1 MSENAQSN
9 RRDRLEALLP
19 FFLNGT
25 LSGAELREVE
35 EWLASDPE
43 ALASLAE
50 AEGEYSAT
58 LADNE
63 AIHPPAD
70 ALARFSAALAEE
82 AGPDRAAGLT
92 LRERFARFLPSLPV
106 QAAWVA
112 AGLALAI
119 LVGQTVW
126 LNLSQNEQFS
136 VAGADREA
144 APFVFV
150 TFRADASMA
159 EVSALLDESGV
170 EIAAGPLPGGL
181 YRVLVPAETAAQYDG
196 IAAALAEA
204 SVVETVVTGRRPADE

>member
-35 EWLASDPE
+35 EWLASDPQ
-43 ALASLAE
+43 AMASLAE

-58 LADNE
+58 IADNE
-63 AIHPPAD
+63 AIRPPDD
-70 ALARFSAALAEE
+70 ALTRFSRALAEE
-82 AGPDRAAGLT
+82 AGPERAAKSS
-92 LRERFARFLPSLPV
+92 LRERLAGFLPSLPV

-126 LNLSQNEQFS
+126 LNLSQTEQYS
-136 VAGADREA
+136 VAGADRED
-144 APFVFV
+144 APFAFV
-150 TFRADASMA
+150 TFAADASMA
-159 EVSALLDESGV
+159 DVSALLEESGA

-181 YRVLVPAETAAQYDG
+181 YRVLVPAETAEQYEAIVAG
-196 IAAALAEA
+196 LEKAEF
-204 SVVETVVTGRRPADE
+204 VETVVIGRRPGDD

>member
-35 EWLASDPE
+35 EWLASDPQ
-43 ALASLAE
+43 AMASLAE

-63 AIHPPAD
+63 AIRPPED
-70 ALARFSAALAEE
+70 ALTRFSRALAEE
-82 AGPDRAAGLT
+82 AGPDRSAKPS
-92 LRERFARFLPSLPV
+92 LREWLAGFLPSLPV

-126 LNLSQNEQFS
+126 LNLSQTEQYS
-136 VAGADREA
+136 VAGADRGN
-144 APFVFV
+144 APFAFV
-150 TFRADASMA
+150 TFAADASMA
-159 EVSALLDESGV
+159 DVSTLLEESGV

-181 YRVLVPAETAAQYDG
+181 YRVVVDAETVEQYNQ
-196 IAAALAEA
+196 IVEALEQAEL
-204 SVVETVVTGRRPADE
+204 VESVVTGRRPGDE

>member
-1 MSENAQSN
+1 MNENAQSN

-43 ALASLAE
+43 AMASLAE

-63 AIHPPAD
+63 AILPPED
-70 ALARFSAALAEE
+70 ALARFSKALTEE
-82 AGPDRAAGLT
+82 AGPERIAKLS
-92 LRERFARFLPSLPV
+92 LRERLATFLPSLPV

-112 AGLALAI
+112 AGLAFAI
-119 LVGQTVW
+119 LLGQTFW
-126 LNLSQNEQFS
+126 FNLSQTEQYS
-136 VAGADREA
+136 VAGAERENV
-144 APFVFV
+144 PFLFV
-150 TFRADASMA
+150 TFSSHASIA
-159 EVSALLDESGV
+159 HVSALLEESGV

-181 YRVLVPAETAAQYDG
+181 YRVVVPVETVEQYDR
-196 IAAALAEA
+196 IVNELEQAEL
-204 SVVETVVTGRRPADE
+204 VETVVTGRRPGNE

>member
-1 MSENAQSN
+1 MSENPQSN

-35 EWLASDPE
+35 EWLASDPQ
-43 ALASLAE
+43 AMASLAE

-63 AIHPPAD
+63 AIRPTDD
-70 ALARFSAALAEE
+70 ALARFSEALAEE
-82 AGPDRAAGLT
+82 AGPEKMAKPAF
-92 LRERFARFLPSLPV
+92 RERLARILPAFPV

-126 LNLSQNEQFS
+126 LGLSQTEQYS
-136 VAGADREA
+136 VAGAEDDD
-144 APFVFV
+144 APFAFV
-150 TFRADASMA
+150 TFTAEASMA
-159 EVSALLDESGV
+159 DVSALLDESEV
-170 EIAAGPLPGGL
+170 EIAAGPLPDGL
-181 YRVLVPAETAAQYDG
+181 YRVLIPAETAAQYDEIVAG
-196 IAAALAEA
+196 LERAG
-204 SVVETVVTGRRPADE
+204 VVETVVTGRKPGDE

>member
-82 AGPDRAAGLT
+82 AGPDRAALPPLASRTGGLGGRRAGARHSRRPDR
-92 LRERFARFLPSLPV
+92 LAQPVPER
-106 QAAWVA
+106 
-112 AGLALAI
+112 AI
-119 LVGQTVW
+119 L
-126 LNLSQNEQFS
+126 
-136 VAGADREA
+136 
-144 APFVFV
+144 
-150 TFRADASMA
+150 
-159 EVSALLDESGV
+159 
-170 EIAAGPLPGGL
+170 
-181 YRVLVPAETAAQYDG
+181 
-196 IAAALAEA
+196 
-204 SVVETVVTGRRPADE
+204 RRWRRS